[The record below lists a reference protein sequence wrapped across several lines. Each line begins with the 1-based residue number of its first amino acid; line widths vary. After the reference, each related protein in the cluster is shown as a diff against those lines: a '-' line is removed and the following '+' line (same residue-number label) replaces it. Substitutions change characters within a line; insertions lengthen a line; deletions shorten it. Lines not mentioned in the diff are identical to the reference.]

1 MVESQTTIKLGS
13 HYLLYLNKKLGNGA
27 FGEIY
32 LGLNQKNYQEV
43 AIKLEKKTNKPQL
56 HHETR
61 ILKEL
66 QNGTGIPKIFYFH
79 QLQNFSCLIQELL
92 GPSLENLFN
101 LCNRKF
107 SLKTTLILAIQ
118 MLNRIEFMHN
128 RGIIHRDI
136 KPDNF
141 LMGKKEKDYLL
152 YIIDMGLSKRYID
165 PKTQKHIKFK
175 EGKNLTGTVRYASIF
190 THKGYEQSRRDDIE
204 GISYVLIY
212 FLKGGLPWQGQ
223 KGKNKKERYQ
233 KIMDIKINTK
243 IEDLCKDLPFEFI
256 KFVSYPRNLIFEEK
270 PDYDFLKSLLH
281 NIIKREDIKVDYNYD
296 WLNLNKKDEKQK
308 ERSENEEKIKI
319 FTDENI
325 NNNNK
330 SNNKNNNNIFRIFN
344 DDVNINMN
352 IFINNFTNLKE
363 EKNIEIEDKKIEK

>member
-66 QNGTGIPKIFYFH
+66 QGGTGIPKIFYFH

-107 SLKTTLILAIQ
+107 SLKTSLLIIDQL
-118 MLNRIEFMHN
+118 LTRIEFIHSKN
-128 RGIIHRDI
+128 FIHRDI

-175 EGKNLTGTVRYASIF
+175 EGKNLIGTVRYASIF
-190 THKGYEQSRRDDIE
+190 THKGIEQSRRDDLESI
-204 GISYVLIY
+204 GYVLLY
-212 FLKGGLPWQGQ
+212 FLKSGLPWQSQ
-223 KGKNKKERYQ
+223 KGKNKKEKYQ
-233 KIMDIKINTK
+233 KILDIKINTK
-243 IEDLCKDLPFEFI
+243 VEDLCKDLPSEFI
-256 KFVSYPRNLIFEEK
+256 QFVSYPRNLKFEEK
-270 PDYDFLKSLLH
+270 PDYDYLKGLLYD
-281 NIIKREDIKVDYNYD
+281 IVKKEDIKMDYNYD
-296 WLNLNKKDEKQK
+296 WLLLNKMEDEKEKDENDKNCN
-308 ERSENEEKIKI
+308 NEICI
-319 FTDENI
+319 MNNI
-325 NNNNK
+325 
-330 SNNKNNNNIFRIFN
+330 SNKNKNYSA
-344 DDVNINMN
+344 DVNINMN
-352 IFINNFTNLKE
+352 FFVNIFKNFKT
-363 EKNIEIEDKKIEK
+363 EKNLEIEDKKIEK